1 MSTAKVGAM
10 TSTSGSK
17 LRIAHFAD
25 LHIGASYHLGDEDA
39 GGVNFR
45 LRDFEAA
52 GLSAVDAMIAADVR
66 VCVIPGDIFD
76 NPKPTPTEIAV
87 FLRML
92 ERLQDADIT
101 VVITPGNHDSPRQV
115 GRRNAVEIFDDREF
129 YESGRGNVLVVSRP
143 EVLEVHGVAIACLPY
158 PMRAHVAANDP
169 EFAKLTIDEQN
180 DRIVELSLKTL
191 HMLGAEAEQKHA
203 RFGSL
208 LMAHG
213 AISGSKV
220 AHTETRFFREPVL
233 PLSELQG
240 FSFRC
245 QCWGHLHMPQVLY
258 PGIAYSG
265 SIEACDFS
273 EGTHKHG
280 WWLITLDENSDF
292 DEMEFQEIETRR
304 LVDIEIDP
312 ADIGIG
318 LDVGE
323 WMVALTKSAR
333 RDDGTL
339 TDIARTDVTDAIV
352 RVRYSATP
360 EQRKTIDDA
369 AIKRALLAAGAV
381 KVHGPIVETIHTI
394 TEHVNVVTE
403 EADMHEA
410 WKAWAV
416 LQGVEEARFARLDE
430 KVKKAMEVVNG

>member
-1 MSTAKVGAM
+1 MASPG
-10 TSTSGSK
+10 K
-17 LRIAHFAD
+17 LRIGHVAD
-25 LHIGASYHLGDEDA
+25 LHLGASYHLGDEDA

-52 GLSAVDAMIAADVR
+52 WVAACKAMVAAHVR
-66 VCVIPGDIFD
+66 LCVVAGDIFD
-76 NPKPTPTEIAV
+76 NPKPTPTEIMAFMRGLDV
-87 FLRML
+87 FR
-92 ERLQDADIT
+92 QNNIDI
-101 VVITPGNHDSPRQV
+101 VIIPGNHDLPRQI
-115 GRRNAVEIFDDREF
+115 GRKDSVAMFDDRHSYDDAQVF
-129 YESGRGNVLVVSRP
+129 VIDRPGVLDPVMA
-143 EVLEVHGVAIACLPY
+143 LGVEIACFPY
-158 PMRAHVAANDP
+158 PMRAHVAARDP

-180 DRIVELSLKTL
+180 ECIVELSLKTL
-191 HMLGAEAEQKHA
+191 RMLDAEAEKRHA
-203 RFGSL
+203 RFGSIL
-208 LMAHG
+208 VAHG

-245 QCWGHLHMPQVLY
+245 QCWGHLHMPQALS

-280 WWLITLDENSDF
+280 WWLITLDENPDL
-292 DEMEFQEIETRR
+292 DEMEFQEVETRP
-304 LVDIEIDP
+304 LVDIDLADWGPADWQDAVKRAIDGNEID
-312 ADIGIG
+312 G
-318 LDVGE
+318 
-323 WMVALTKSAR
+323 S
-333 RDDGTL
+333 
-339 TDIARTDVTDAIV
+339 IV
-352 RVRYSATP
+352 RVKYKATL
-360 EQRKTIDDA
+360 EVRKTIDDA

-381 KVHGPIVETIHTI
+381 KVHGPIVETIHTV

>member
-45 LRDFEAA
+45 LRDFEKA

-180 DRIVELSLKTL
+180 ERIVELSLKTL

-280 WWLITLDENSDF
+280 WWLITLDENPDL
-292 DEMEFQEIETRR
+292 DEMEFQEVETRP
-304 LVDIEIDP
+304 LVDIDLADWGPADWQDAVKRAIDGNEID
-312 ADIGIG
+312 G
-318 LDVGE
+318 
-323 WMVALTKSAR
+323 S
-333 RDDGTL
+333 
-339 TDIARTDVTDAIV
+339 IV
-352 RVRYSATP
+352 RVKYKATL
-360 EQRKTIDDA
+360 EVRKTIDDA

-416 LQGVEEARFARLDE
+416 LQGVEDARFHRLDE